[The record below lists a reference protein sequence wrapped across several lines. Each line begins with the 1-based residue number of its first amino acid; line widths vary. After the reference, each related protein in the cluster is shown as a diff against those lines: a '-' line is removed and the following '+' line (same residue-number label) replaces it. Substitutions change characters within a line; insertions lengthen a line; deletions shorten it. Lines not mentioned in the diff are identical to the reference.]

1 MVIGRTTAEE
11 RFIIEDAMN
20 GIMSDLKEVQI
31 LQYQLWER
39 YFPANNDADSG
50 YKLEE
55 VLRTIRLCN
64 DKIFNILL
72 EYGLTVGSYDFC
84 GIEPHLESEKRVA
97 TVCADKKAMDAL
109 EERERSMD
117 KEMAKKKKKKR
128 MQIAKLP
135 DEKALPLLEAMLK

>member
-1 MVIGRTTAEE
+1 MVIERTTAEE

-20 GIMSDLKEVQI
+20 DIMSDLKEVQI

-72 EYGLTVGSYDFC
+72 KYGLTVGSYDFC

-97 TVCADKKAMDAL
+97 TVFAVNKAMAAI

-117 KEMAKKKKKKR
+117 KEMAELSEKKR

-135 DEKALPLLEAMLK
+135 DEKALPLLDAMLK